1 MSTARQLA
9 CVALISSALLSLD
22 CGGDSSGPV
31 VAKTIAAVEGTG
43 QSGPTGATL
52 ALPFRVTV
60 TGSDGRPYPG
70 ATVTWTVPTGA
81 ATPAPLT
88 SATDAAGSAST
99 VVTLGAQI
107 GPVVVQA
114 SVPGVAPASFNATA
128 TDPCDYIAPYTL
140 GAVVNGAL
148 ATTDCVLLDNYYNDF
163 YGLTL
168 GSQQGLRV
176 TMTAGFNTW
185 LDMYRSDGD
194 FIAGNNDIDPGVITN
209 SQIDVIVAPGSY
221 ILAPNSFASFAT
233 GPYTLSAVTRTQ
245 AVAGC
250 AGMWITRGVTLTD
263 SVTTSDC
270 SLLDDTGGT
279 HYLDVVGIVANAG
292 SVLTIAERS
301 TAVDASLILYGY
313 DPVGDSVVLVATND
327 DSAGLGPNAYMVVS
341 APLSTVYTLLIGT
354 SGAEETGGYTL
365 AVSSSTTAS
374 GSAAAAR
381 VAALPLGLM
390 SRMSK
395 LIGMGRKPLPRGL
408 PFR

>member
-9 CVALISSALLSLD
+9 CIALISSALLSLD
-22 CGGDSSGPV
+22 CGSDSSGPV

-52 ALPFRVTV
+52 AIPFRVTV

-70 ATVTWTVPTGA
+70 AIVTWTVPTGA

-114 SVPGVAPASFNATA
+114 SVPGVAPVSFNATA

-148 ATTDCVLLDNYYNDF
+148 ATTDCLLQDNYYSDL

-185 LDMYRSDGD
+185 LDMYRSNQD
-194 FIAGNNDIDPGVITN
+194 FIAGNNDIEPGINTN
-209 SQIDVIVAPGSY
+209 SQIDVLVAPGSY
-221 ILAPNSFASFAT
+221 ILAPNSFAAFTT
-233 GPYTLSAVTRTQ
+233 GPYTLSAVTRPQ
-245 AVAGC
+245 AVGGC
-250 AGMWITRGVTLTD
+250 EVMWITRGVTLTD
-263 SVTTSDC
+263 SVTTGDC
-270 SLLDDTGGT
+270 SLFDDTGAT
-279 HYLDVVGIVANAG
+279 HYLDVVGIVAYAG

-301 TAVDASLILYGY
+301 TAVDALLSLYRY
-313 DPVGDSVVLVATND
+313 DPVGDSGVLVATND
-327 DSAGLGPNAYMVVS
+327 DSAGLGPNAYLVVS
-341 APLSTVYTLLIGT
+341 VPLSDVYTLFIGT

-365 AVSSSTTAS
+365 AVSSSTTAA
-374 GSAAAAR
+374 GSAAAAP
-381 VAALPLGLM
+381 VAPLPLGLM

-395 LIGMGRKPLPRGL
+395 LSWMGRNPLPRRV